1 MVKVPEPN
9 DTPVSIGTEVTP
21 STAADS
27 VNGSPKMAELSLW
40 VPQFSPGSETVL
52 DDVTVNGVAAA
63 VSVSVVTVVVVVG
76 EDPWSAQLIWMPSV
90 VGLAGTV
97 GVVVVVGVVSFVA
110 ATLLYAAL
118 ETTSVRR
125 STKAT
130 PAVTNMLFELYVLF
144 IRKAS
149 SDW

>member
-1 MVKVPEPN
+1 
-9 DTPVSIGTEVTP
+9 
-21 STAADS
+21 
-27 VNGSPKMAELSLW
+27 MAELSLC
-40 VPQFSPGSETVL
+40 VPQFSPGGETVL
-52 DDVTVNGVAAA
+52 VDVTGTAVAAA
-63 VSVSVVTVVVVVG
+63 ASVSVTVVTVVVVVG

-97 GVVVVVGVVSFVA
+97 VVVVVAAGAFVA
-110 ATLLYAAL
+110 TTLLYAAL

-130 PAVTNMLFELYVLF
+130 PAVTNMLFELRYVLF